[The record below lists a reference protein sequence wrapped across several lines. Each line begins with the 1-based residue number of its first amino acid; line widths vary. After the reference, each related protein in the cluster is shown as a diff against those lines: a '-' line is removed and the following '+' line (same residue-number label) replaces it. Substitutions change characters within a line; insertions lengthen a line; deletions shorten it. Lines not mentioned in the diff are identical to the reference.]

1 MIQVSR
7 LGEVSKRFERREL
20 GTRARARDLADRRR
34 QSLVGSE
41 AMDYPGGVRDDRS
54 PETFSSELGGL
65 NEGRRPPSFND
76 EFRGLSD
83 SELRRSDRPEGPR
96 ESGRLGT
103 WIAVGLGSTLAIAGI
118 AAGAYFGLAALE
130 QRREASAAVEP
141 APSEPA
147 PSEPTPGPAPSE
159 PTPSDPWAETP
170 PIQPSGDPLPWPP
183 PSWER
188 PEPTPNQNPTPTPE
202 PTTPTPA
209 PTPTPEPTPSDALAT
224 YLDGSTR
231 GRISGLAPRLTA
243 LDRAV
248 QTCWTSAVE
257 RGERGKHT
265 LALAFTIRWNRKA
278 VGVVASGEGTSAT
291 LRECV
296 EQAVPRSGWPEPS
309 DLGDAHV
316 VRRWTLEG

>member
-1 MIQVSR
+1 
-7 LGEVSKRFERREL
+7 
-20 GTRARARDLADRRR
+20 
-34 QSLVGSE
+34 
-41 AMDYPGGVRDDRS
+41 MDYPDGVRDDRS

-147 PSEPTPGPAPSE
+147 PSEPPPD

-188 PEPTPNQNPTPTPE
+188 PEPTPNQNPTPPTPGS
-202 PTTPTPA
+202 TPTPA
-209 PTPTPEPTPSDALAT
+209 PGPTPTPAPESTPTPAPEPTPSDALAT

-243 LDRAV
+243 LDQAV

-278 VGVVASGEGTSAT
+278 VGIVASGESTSAT

-316 VRRWTLEG
+316 VRRWTLSFTR

>member
-1 MIQVSR
+1 M
-7 LGEVSKRFERREL
+7 
-20 GTRARARDLADRRR
+20 
-34 QSLVGSE
+34 
-41 AMDYPGGVRDDRS
+41 RDDRS

-65 NEGRRPPSFND
+65 QAGRRPPSFNE

-83 SELRRSDRPEGPR
+83 SELRRSDRPEGLR

-118 AAGAYFGLAALE
+118 AVGAYFGLAALE
-130 QRREASAAVEP
+130 QRREASTAVEP
-141 APSEPA
+141 APSEA
-147 PSEPTPGPAPSE
+147 SPSEPTPSE
-159 PTPSDPWAETP
+159 PPPPPSDPWAETP
-170 PIQPSGDPLPWPP
+170 PIQPGGDPLPWPP

-188 PEPTPNQNPTPTPE
+188 PEPTPNPSTPPPPPTPPPEPTPTP
-202 PTTPTPA
+202 P
-209 PTPTPEPTPSDALAT
+209 PTPSDALAT

-243 LDRAV
+243 LDQAV
-248 QTCWTSAVE
+248 QTCWTSAVD
-257 RGERGKHT
+257 RGERGKYT

-278 VGVVASGEGTSAT
+278 VGIVASGEGTSAT

-316 VRRWTLEG
+316 VRRWTLAG